1 MPESNSRLLV
11 ETELRAYAHE
21 LDAALG
27 DLDLSSAVMRQVEL
41 PAARMRSRER
51 LRRRRRLVVA
61 LVAAIAATAVLAI
74 PSARAAV
81 TSFFDIGAVRVH
93 EEPPP
98 VAPAASGALRLGERT
113 TLDGARAR
121 MPVVVPNVD
130 RLETPDEVWL
140 DAKGGGVTSLVYR
153 AGPGLPEAR
162 HTDGIGLLVQE
173 FSGNAGTFI
182 DKYVMSGAR
191 AQRVAL
197 GPYEGVFI
205 SGGDHSLFYEDP
217 TGIEARAEGRLVGNA
232 LIFQRGDVTIRIEG
246 DLSRERMIAIGESLR

>member
-41 PAARMRSRER
+41 PAARVRSRVR

-61 LVAAIAATAVLAI
+61 LVAAVAATAVLAI

-98 VAPAASGALRLGERT
+98 VAPAGSGALRLGEPT
-113 TLDGARAR
+113 TLDGARAL
-121 MPVVVPNVD
+121 MPVVVPTAAG
-130 RLETPDEVWL
+130 LEVPDEVWF

-162 HTDGIGLLVQE
+162 HTDGIGLLIQE
-173 FSGNAGTFI
+173 FAGDAGPFI
-182 DKYVMSGAR
+182 DKYVTSGAR
-191 AQRVAL
+191 AQRVAV
-197 GPYEGVFI
+197 GPYKGVFI
-205 SGGDHSLFYEDP
+205 SGGDHALFYEDP
-217 TGIEARAEGRLVGNA
+217 TGAGARDEGRLVGNA
-232 LIFQRGDVTIRIEG
+232 LIFQRGDVTIRLEG
-246 DLSRERMIAIGESLR
+246 DLSRARMVAIAESLR

>member
-11 ETELRAYAHE
+11 ETELRAYGHE

-27 DLDLSSAVMRQVEL
+27 ELDLSSVVMRQVEL

-81 TSFFDIGAVRVH
+81 TNFFDIGAVRVH

-98 VAPAASGALRLGERT
+98 VAPAASGALRLGEPT

-121 MPVVVPNVD
+121 MPVVVPTVD
-130 RLETPDEVWL
+130 GLEVPDEVWF
-140 DAKGGGVTSLVYR
+140 DAKAGGVTSLVYR
-153 AGPGLPEAR
+153 AGPGLPAAR
-162 HTDGIGLLVQE
+162 HTEGIGLLVQE
-173 FSGNAGTFI
+173 LAGDAGTFI
-182 DKYVMSGAR
+182 DKYVTSDLR
-191 AQRVAL
+191 AERVAV
-197 GPYEGVFI
+197 GPYQGVYI
-205 SGGDHSLFYEDP
+205 SGGDHALFYEDP
-217 TGIEARAEGRLVGNA
+217 TGAEARAEGRLVGNA
-232 LIFQRGDVTIRIEG
+232 LVFQRGDVTIRIEG
-246 DLSRERMIAIGESLR
+246 DLPRERMVAIADSLR

>member
-27 DLDLSSAVMRQVEL
+27 ELDLSSAVMRRVEL

-51 LRRRRRLVVA
+51 RQRRRRLVVA
-61 LVAAIAATAVLAI
+61 LVAAVAATAVLAV

-98 VAPAASGALRLGERT
+98 VAPAASGTLRLGEPT
-113 TLDGARAR
+113 TLDGSRAL
-121 MPVVVPNVD
+121 MPVVVPTVD
-130 RLETPDEVWL
+130 GLEAPDEVWF
-140 DAKGGGVTSLVYR
+140 DATGGGVTSLVYG

-162 HTDGIGLLVQE
+162 HTDGIGMLIQE
-173 FSGNAGTFI
+173 LSGDAGTFI
-182 DKYVMSGAR
+182 DKYVTSDAR
-191 AQRVAL
+191 AQRVAV

-205 SGGDHSLFYEDP
+205 SGGDHALFYEDP
-217 TGIEARAEGRLVGNA
+217 TGTEARAEGRLVGNA

-246 DLSRERMIAIGESLR
+246 DLSRDRMVAIGESLR

>member
-27 DLDLSSAVMRQVEL
+27 ELDLSSTVMRRVEL

-51 LRRRRRLVVA
+51 RQRRRRLVVA
-61 LVAAIAATAVLAI
+61 LVAAVVATAVLAI

-81 TSFFDIGAVRVH
+81 TNFFDIGAVRVH

-98 VAPAASGALRLGERT
+98 IAPATSGTLRLGEPT
-113 TLDGARAR
+113 TLDGARAL
-121 MPVVVPNVD
+121 MPVVLPTVD
-130 RLETPDEVWL
+130 GLEPPDEVWF
-140 DAKGGGVTSLVYR
+140 DATGGGVTSLVYD

-162 HTDGIGLLVQE
+162 HTDGIGLLIQE
-173 FSGNAGTFI
+173 VSGDAGPFI
-182 DKYVMSGAR
+182 DKYVTSGAR
-191 AQRVAL
+191 AHRVAV

-205 SGGDHSLFYEDP
+205 SGGDHALFYEDP
-217 TGIEARAEGRLVGNA
+217 TGTEARAEGRLVGNA
-232 LIFQRGDVTIRIEG
+232 LIFQRGDMTVRIEG
-246 DLSRERMIAIGESLR
+246 DLSRDRMVAIAESLR